1 MVCRL
6 IRRLFEYRNDEYP
19 YDVGDLDTYDP
30 YSPENFKNL
39 IFTDEANEEAIFYST
54 SVWIIY
60 QKNKFGPKGKM
71 HQGRFWTILFRNA

>member
-60 QKNKFGPKGKM
+60 QKNKFVPCPSA
-71 HQGRFWTILFRNA
+71 WTKKI

>member
-54 SVWIIY
+54 SV
-60 QKNKFGPKGKM
+60 
-71 HQGRFWTILFRNA
+71 